1 MTEPSHDVLVETL
14 KVAVPLHIAE
24 LRGYPPAH
32 PMGALEAW
40 LQDGDPLDEAPEIE
54 MGVWLSPEQTDELD
68 CLAAE
73 LWPQNE
79 YFAIAD
85 LYVRGES

>member
-40 LQDGDPLDEAPEIE
+40 LQDRQGGAPPASRRMKTET
-54 MGVWLSPEQTDELD
+54 LP
-68 CLAAE
+68 A
-73 LWPQNE
+73 
-79 YFAIAD
+79 
-85 LYVRGES
+85 